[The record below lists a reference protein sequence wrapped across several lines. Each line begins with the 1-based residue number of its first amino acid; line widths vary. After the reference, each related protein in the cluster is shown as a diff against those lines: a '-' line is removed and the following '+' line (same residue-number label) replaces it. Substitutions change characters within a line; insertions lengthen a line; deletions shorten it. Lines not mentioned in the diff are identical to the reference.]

1 MHFHVPSCFCVL
13 SLLSLTRCLL
23 AFCAFLWHLG
33 SCSHHCLVLAQAEF
47 RVTVL
52 PLLGQV
58 WWGNDGDKNLYYM
71 LNLCSAQ
78 AHPSFCLAAMKS
90 GIFGVHHHHWP
101 LEGTSVLLPPLQMLP
116 FTLSAFKELH
126 CFFLACSFVEMDHLH
141 CIALKISRPQQSES
155 SPGNLLSYMAFNR
168 NPWGGT
174 VKNRI
179 SFTPL
184 KPGKPAEKLEQFQL
198 LKTALYYFILSSC
211 LWVSGSRSSGCCYNF
226 S

>member
-1 MHFHVPSCFCVL
+1 MQ
-13 SLLSLTRCLL
+13 SL
-23 AFCAFLWHLG
+23 
-33 SCSHHCLVLAQAEF
+33 V
-47 RVTVL
+47 
-52 PLLGQV
+52 
-58 WWGNDGDKNLYYM
+58 
-71 LNLCSAQ
+71 
-78 AHPSFCLAAMKS
+78 
-90 GIFGVHHHHWP
+90 
-101 LEGTSVLLPPLQMLP
+101 SVLLFCTSWALPCPLALLCPLSFKLAKVPTCLLCLPLAPGVLQPPLSCIGPGRVQSYCSSSPWPGLVGKGWWQKSGLRPEPLLCSGSPFFQFSSHEVWHIWSPPPSLAPGRNKCSPPSSSELP

-179 SFTPL
+179 GFTPL

-198 LKTALYYFILSSC
+198 LKTALC
-211 LWVSGSRSSGCCYNF
+211 
-226 S
+226 